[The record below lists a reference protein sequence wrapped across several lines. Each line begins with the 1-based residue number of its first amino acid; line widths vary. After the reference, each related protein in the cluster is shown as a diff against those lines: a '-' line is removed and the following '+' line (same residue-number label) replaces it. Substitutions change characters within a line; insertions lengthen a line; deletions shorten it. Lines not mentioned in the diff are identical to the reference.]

1 MVRSSQTCRVS
12 YILSEPTGVMHDLTA
27 FQRDILYVVAG
38 LDNSYGLG
46 IKRGLEGY
54 YHTEINHG
62 RLYPN
67 LDSLVERGLLEKSA
81 LDKRTNLYTLTDE
94 GYESIRERRSWEDD
108 NVGEDEAEAGSSGR
122 VGA

>member
-1 MVRSSQTCRVS
+1 
-12 YILSEPTGVMHDLTA
+12 MHDLTA

>member
-1 MVRSSQTCRVS
+1 
-12 YILSEPTGVMHDLTA
+12 MHDLTA

-46 IKRGLEGY
+46 IKRGLEEY
-54 YHTEINHG
+54 YHKEINHG

-94 GYESIRERRSWEDD
+94 GFEIIRERRSWEDE
-108 NVGEDEAEAGSSGR
+108 NVAESEAEAGSSGR
-122 VGA
+122 IGA